1 MIVTTTEVEAAV
13 HVDTEMG
20 SRLSLNSLLLSI
32 MKYWC
37 SGDVTRKR
45 LFEYSL
51 SAATEWAFNRLI
63 L

>member
-13 HVDTEMG
+13 HVVTEMS

-45 LFEYSL
+45 LSECSL
-51 SAATEWAFNRLI
+51 SAATEWVFNRLI